1 MAKTLQS
8 RIVSGTMVL
17 LSGSGLATIL
27 SLAYQVVIGWFL
39 GPKSF
44 GHATV
49 VYSLLVL
56 LSAVS
61 FAFQIVAAK
70 LVAQQPSAET
80 KTAVYRSL
88 HHSAIGCGIS
98 VALVLFLFRQGIANY
113 LNLPDSSLIAM
124 LAIAAGFYIPL
135 GARRGYDLGC
145 HKFHRLAMSLV
156 IEGAVRLGGSYVL
169 VVTGFGVQGVV
180 AANAVAMAV
189 SYFAM
194 TQRLPLPAANPL
206 PFRDGVREITQALL
220 FYSGQMIINNC
231 DLVVVKH
238 IFPAKE
244 AGLYAAVGLVGRV
257 IFVLSAAVVNSTFP
271 IVAGTRAEER
281 KDLRLIA
288 TPLLLVLGIGSFI
301 AIAMWIA
308 PPALWTTILGP
319 GFQIAG
325 KYDVPYLSAL
335 YALKTVVYSISAV
348 VITFEMAHKIAN
360 TSWVQLFF
368 SGLMIAGI
376 YQFHSSLHQVIMVQ
390 LAVLAALFVVVAI
403 TFLIDAL
410 ATSTPTLPETSHLPA
425 PNCCPVSLLRPV
437 TENEVIAEFLNSDLN
452 HPDFRDL
459 DKTHGPISEPN
470 HHHADAIAKRHG
482 LLLAKRRS
490 LWEELPSQTE
500 WHEVKLNEDA
510 LDLIRMFPRSHWRK
524 LARGDYSVVRVTEGL
539 RAGQHTLDVR
549 FLSKMATLGRQLLQG
564 KAEFGTVILLG
575 VNEHGP
581 LTVLDGNHRLVAA
594 LLSSPA
600 GLSKLRFMCGFSPR
614 MTECCWYKTNPATLI
629 RYGKHVLARA
639 VRDPRAELS
648 RIFGDYSELTPNSV
662 APSQLGSAPAGSLT
676 RLAESN
682 DVRP

>member
-17 LSGSGLATIL
+17 LSGSSLATIL
-27 SLAYQVVIGWFL
+27 ALAYNIVIGWFL

-56 LSAVS
+56 LSAIS

-70 LVAQQPSAET
+70 VVAKQPSAET
-80 KTAVYRSL
+80 KAAVYRSL

-98 VALVLFLFRQGIANY
+98 VALVLFLFRQGIADY

-124 LAIAAGFYIPL
+124 LAFAAGFYIPL

-145 HKFHRLAMSLV
+145 HRFHRLAMSLV
-156 IEGAVRLGGSYVL
+156 IEGAVRLGGSYLL
-169 VVTGFGVQGVV
+169 VSMGFGVRGVV

-194 TQRLPLPAANPL
+194 TQRLPGRAPSPL

-238 IFPAKE
+238 IFPAQE
-244 AGLYAAVGLVGRV
+244 AGLYAAIGLVGRV

-271 IVAGTRAEER
+271 IVAATRLEDR
-281 KDLRLIA
+281 KDLRVIA
-288 TPLLLVLGIGSFI
+288 TPLMLVVGIGSSV
-301 AIAMWIA
+301 ALAMWIA
-308 PPALWTTILGP
+308 PAALWTTMLGP
-319 GFQIAG
+319 GFHIAG
-325 KYDVPYLSAL
+325 KYNIPYLSAL
-335 YALKTVVYSISAV
+335 YALKTVIYSMSAV

-360 TSWVQLFF
+360 TSWFQLLF
-368 SGLMIAGI
+368 SGILIAGI
-376 YQFHSSLHQVIMVQ
+376 YEFHTSLHQVIMVQ
-390 LAVLAALFVVVAI
+390 LAVLAVLFVVVAI
-403 TFLIDAL
+403 PFLMEAL
-410 ATSTPTLPETSHLPA
+410 ATSRILEPA
-425 PNCCPVSLLRPV
+425 PECCPVSLLRPV
-437 TENEVIAEFLNSDLN
+437 TDNEVIAEFLNSDLN
-452 HPDFRDL
+452 HPDFREL
-459 DKTHGPISEPN
+459 DKVHGLVSES
-470 HHHADAIAKRHG
+470 HRHHADAVAKRHA

-490 LWEELPSQTE
+490 LWEELPSKTE
-500 WHEVKLNEDA
+500 WHEVKINEEG
-510 LDLIRMFPRSHWRK
+510 LDLIKMFPRSHWRK
-524 LARGDYSVVRVTEGL
+524 LARGNYSVVRVTESL
-539 RAGQHTLDVR
+539 RTNQRVLDER
-549 FLSKMATLGRQLLQG
+549 FLSKMSALGEQLSRGDG
-564 KAEFGTVILLG
+564 KFGTVILLG
-575 VNEHGP
+575 VNEGGP

-600 GLSKLRFMCGFSPR
+600 RLSKLRFMCGFSPQ

-629 RYGKHVLARA
+629 RYGKHILART
-639 VRDPRAELS
+639 VRDPRAELQ
-648 RIFGDYSELTPNSV
+648 RIFGDYRELTQNSTE
-662 APSQLGSAPAGSLT
+662 PPQLGGPAAGSLI

-682 DVRP
+682 DVQR

>member
-1 MAKTLQS
+1 MARTLQS

-17 LSGSGLATIL
+17 LTGSGLATIL
-27 SLAYQVVIGWFL
+27 SLAYNIVIGWYL

-70 LVAQQPSAET
+70 VVAQQPSAEA
-80 KTAVYRSL
+80 KAEAYRCF
-88 HHSAIGCGIS
+88 HRSAIGCGIS
-98 VALVLFLFRQGIANY
+98 VALVLLLFRQGITDY

-124 LAIAAGFYIPL
+124 LAVAAGFYIPL
-135 GARRGYDLGC
+135 GARRGYDQGSYR
-145 HKFHRLAMSLV
+145 FHRLAMSLV
-156 IEGAVRLGGSYVL
+156 IEGAVRLGGSYGL
-169 VVTGFGVQGVV
+169 VVAGYGVQGVV

-194 TQRLPLPAANPL
+194 TQRLPARAPNPL
-206 PFRDGVREITQALL
+206 RFWEGTREIGQALL

-238 IFPAKE
+238 IFPARE

-288 TPLLLVLGIGSFI
+288 TPLLLVLGIGSLVVL
-301 AIAMWIA
+301 AMWIA
-308 PPALWTTILGP
+308 PPSLWTTLLGP

-360 TSWVQLFF
+360 TSWIQLFF
-368 SGLMIAGI
+368 SGMLIAGI
-376 YQFHSSLHQVIMVQ
+376 YQFHSSLHQVILVQ
-390 LAVLAALFVVVAI
+390 LAVLSALFVVVAI

-410 ATSTPTLPETSHLPA
+410 AASKILQPA

-437 TENEVIAEFLNSDLN
+437 TENEAIAEFLNSDLN

-459 DKTHGPISEPN
+459 DKAHGLTPEPN
-470 HHHADAIAKRHG
+470 QRHVDAIAKRHA

-490 LWEELPSQTE
+490 LWDELPSKTE
-500 WHEVKLNEDA
+500 WHEVKVNEDA
-510 LDLIRMFPRSHWRK
+510 LDLIRVFPRSEWRK
-524 LARGDYSVVRVTEGL
+524 LARGNYSVVRVTEGL
-539 RAGQHTLDVR
+539 RTRQHTLDDR
-549 FLSKMATLGRQLLQG
+549 FLSKIATLGEQLAQG
-564 KAEFGTVILLG
+564 DGEFGTVILLG
-575 VNEHGP
+575 INEHGP
-581 LTVLDGNHRLVAA
+581 LTVLDGNHRLVAS

-614 MTECCWYKTNPATLI
+614 MTECCWYKTNPATLM
-629 RYGKHVLARA
+629 RYGKHILARA
-639 VRDPRAELS
+639 VRDPRAELE
-648 RIFGDYSELTPNSV
+648 RIFGDYRELTENSV
-662 APSQLGSAPAGSLT
+662 EPRKLGGAPSGSLT

-682 DVRP
+682 DVQP

>member
-1 MAKTLQS
+1 
-8 RIVSGTMVL
+8 MVL
-17 LSGSGLATIL
+17 LTGSGLATIL
-27 SLAYQVVIGWFL
+27 SLAYNIVIGWYL

-70 LVAQQPSAET
+70 VVAQQPSAEA
-80 KTAVYRSL
+80 KAEAYRCF
-88 HHSAIGCGIS
+88 HRSAIGCGIS
-98 VALVLFLFRQGIANY
+98 VALVLLLFRQGITYY

-124 LAIAAGFYIPL
+124 LAVAAGFYIPL
-135 GARRGYDLGC
+135 GARRGYDQGSYR
-145 HKFHRLAMSLV
+145 FHRLAMSLV
-156 IEGAVRLGGSYVL
+156 IEGAVRLGGSYGL
-169 VVTGFGVQGVV
+169 VVAGYGVQGVV

-194 TQRLPLPAANPL
+194 TQRLPARAPNPL
-206 PFRDGVREITQALL
+206 RFWEGTREIGQALL

-238 IFPAKE
+238 IFPARE

-288 TPLLLVLGIGSFI
+288 TPLLLVLGIGSLVVL
-301 AIAMWIA
+301 AMWIA
-308 PPALWTTILGP
+308 PPSLWTTLLGP

-360 TSWVQLFF
+360 TSWIQLFF
-368 SGLMIAGI
+368 SGMLIAGI
-376 YQFHSSLHQVIMVQ
+376 YQFHSSLHQVILVQ
-390 LAVLAALFVVVAI
+390 LAVLSALFVVVAI

-410 ATSTPTLPETSHLPA
+410 AASKILQPA

-437 TENEVIAEFLNSDLN
+437 TENEAIAEFLNSDLN

-459 DKTHGPISEPN
+459 DKAHGLTPEPN
-470 HHHADAIAKRHG
+470 QRHVDAIAKRHA

-490 LWEELPSQTE
+490 LWDELPSKTE
-500 WHEVKLNEDA
+500 WHEVKVNEDA
-510 LDLIRMFPRSHWRK
+510 LDLIRVFPRSEWRK
-524 LARGDYSVVRVTEGL
+524 LARGNYSVVRVTEGL
-539 RAGQHTLDVR
+539 RTRQHTLDDR
-549 FLSKMATLGRQLLQG
+549 FLSKIATLGEQLAQG
-564 KAEFGTVILLG
+564 DGEFGTVILLG
-575 VNEHGP
+575 INEHGP
-581 LTVLDGNHRLVAA
+581 LTVLDGNHRLVAS

-614 MTECCWYKTNPATLI
+614 MTECCWYKTNPATLM
-629 RYGKHVLARA
+629 RYGKHILARA
-639 VRDPRAELS
+639 VRDPRAELE
-648 RIFGDYSELTPNSV
+648 RIFGDYRELTENSV
-662 APSQLGSAPAGSLT
+662 EPRKLGGAPSGSLT

-682 DVRP
+682 DVQP

>member
-1 MAKTLQS
+1 MLT
-8 RIVSGTMVL
+8 
-17 LSGSGLATIL
+17 GSGLATIL
-27 SLAYQVVIGWFL
+27 SLAYNIVIGWYL

-70 LVAQQPSAET
+70 VVAQQPSAEA
-80 KTAVYRSL
+80 KAEAYRCF
-88 HHSAIGCGIS
+88 HRSAIGCGIS
-98 VALVLFLFRQGIANY
+98 VALVLLLFRQGITDY

-124 LAIAAGFYIPL
+124 LAVAAGFYIPL
-135 GARRGYDLGC
+135 GARRGYDQGSYR
-145 HKFHRLAMSLV
+145 FHRLAMSLV
-156 IEGAVRLGGSYVL
+156 IEGAVRLGGSYGL
-169 VVTGFGVQGVV
+169 VVAGYGVQGVV

-194 TQRLPLPAANPL
+194 TQRLPARAPNPL
-206 PFRDGVREITQALL
+206 RFWEGTREIGQALL

-238 IFPAKE
+238 IFPARE

-288 TPLLLVLGIGSFI
+288 TPLLLVLGIGSLVVL
-301 AIAMWIA
+301 AMWIA
-308 PPALWTTILGP
+308 PPSLWTTLLGP

-360 TSWVQLFF
+360 TSWIQLFF
-368 SGLMIAGI
+368 SGMLIAGI
-376 YQFHSSLHQVIMVQ
+376 YQFHSSLHQVILVQ
-390 LAVLAALFVVVAI
+390 LAVLSALFVVVAI

-410 ATSTPTLPETSHLPA
+410 AASKILQPA

-437 TENEVIAEFLNSDLN
+437 TENEAIAEFLNSDLN

-459 DKTHGPISEPN
+459 DKAHGLTPEPN
-470 HHHADAIAKRHG
+470 QRHVDAIAKRHA

-490 LWEELPSQTE
+490 LWDELPSKTE
-500 WHEVKLNEDA
+500 WHEVKVNEDA
-510 LDLIRMFPRSHWRK
+510 LDLIRVFPRSEWRK
-524 LARGDYSVVRVTEGL
+524 LARGNYSVVRVTEGL
-539 RAGQHTLDVR
+539 RTRQHTLDDR
-549 FLSKMATLGRQLLQG
+549 FLSKIATLGEQLAQG
-564 KAEFGTVILLG
+564 DGEFGTVILLG
-575 VNEHGP
+575 INEHGP
-581 LTVLDGNHRLVAA
+581 LTVLDGNHRLVAS

-614 MTECCWYKTNPATLI
+614 MTECCWYKTNPATLM
-629 RYGKHVLARA
+629 RYGKHILARA
-639 VRDPRAELS
+639 VRDPRAELE
-648 RIFGDYSELTPNSV
+648 RIFGDYRELTENSV
-662 APSQLGSAPAGSLT
+662 EPRKLGGAPSGSLT

-682 DVRP
+682 DVQP

>member
-1 MAKTLQS
+1 
-8 RIVSGTMVL
+8 MVL
-17 LSGSGLATIL
+17 LSGSSLATVL
-27 SLAYQVVIGWFL
+27 SLAYNIVIGWYL

-61 FAFQIVAAK
+61 FAFQIVTAK
-70 LVAQQPSAET
+70 VVAQQPSAET
-80 KTAVYRSL
+80 KAEVYRCF
-88 HHSAIGCGIS
+88 HRSAIGCGIS
-98 VALVLFLFRQGIANY
+98 VALVLFLFRQGITDY

-124 LAIAAGFYIPL
+124 LAVAAGFYIPL
-135 GARRGYDLGC
+135 GARRGYDQGSYR
-145 HKFHRLAMSLV
+145 FHRLAMSLV
-156 IEGAVRLGGSYVL
+156 IEGAVRLGGSYGL
-169 VVTGFGVQGVV
+169 VAAGYGVQGVV

-194 TQRLPLPAANPL
+194 TQRLPTPTPNPVR
-206 PFRDGVREITQALL
+206 FWDGTREIGQALL

-238 IFPAKE
+238 IFPARE

-288 TPLLLVLGIGSFI
+288 TPLFLVLGIGSLV
-301 AIAMWIA
+301 ALAMWIA
-308 PPALWTTILGP
+308 PPSLWTTLLGP

-360 TSWVQLFF
+360 TSWIQLFF
-368 SGLMIAGI
+368 SGMLIAGI
-376 YQFHSSLHQVIMVQ
+376 YQFHSSLHQVILVQ
-390 LAVLAALFVVVAI
+390 LAVLSVLFVVVAI

-410 ATSTPTLPETSHLPA
+410 AASKILEPA

-459 DKTHGPISEPN
+459 NAAQGHLSDPN
-470 HHHADAIAKRHG
+470 PHHTDAIARRHA

-490 LWEELPSQTE
+490 LWEELPRKTE
-500 WHEVKLNEDA
+500 WHEVKVNEDG
-510 LDLIRMFPRSHWRK
+510 LDLIKIFPRSQWRK
-524 LARGDYSVVRVTEGL
+524 LARGDYSVVRIIEGL
-539 RAGQHTLDVR
+539 RTSRHTLGDR
-549 FLSKMATLGRQLLQG
+549 FLSKIATLGEQLSQG
-564 KAEFGTVILLG
+564 DGRFGTVILLG
-575 VNEHGP
+575 INEHGP

-600 GLSKLRFMCGFSPR
+600 GFSKLRFMCGFSPQ
-614 MTECCWYKTNPATLI
+614 MTECCWYKTNPATLM
-629 RYGKHVLARA
+629 RYGKHILARA
-639 VRDPRAELS
+639 VRDPRAELE
-648 RIFGDYSELTPNSV
+648 RIFGDYSEVTPNSV
-662 APSQLGSAPAGSLT
+662 KPSQLGNAPAGSLT

>member
-1 MAKTLQS
+1 M
-8 RIVSGTMVL
+8 IL
-17 LSGSGLATIL
+17 LTGSSLATIL
-27 SLAYQVVIGWFL
+27 SLAYNIVIGWFL
-39 GPKSF
+39 GPKNF

-56 LSAVS
+56 LSAIS

-70 LVAQQPSAET
+70 MVAQQPSTET
-80 KTAVYRSL
+80 KAEVYRCF
-88 HHSAIGCGIS
+88 HRSAIGCGIS
-98 VALVLFLFRQGIANY
+98 VALVLFLFRQGITNY

-145 HKFHRLAMSLV
+145 YRFHRLAMSLV
-156 IEGAVRLGGSYVL
+156 IEGTVRLGGSYLL
-169 VVTGFGVQGVV
+169 VEAGYGVQGVV

-194 TQRLPLPAANPL
+194 TQRLPAPTPNPVR
-206 PFRDGVREITQALL
+206 FWDGTREIGQALL

-238 IFPAKE
+238 IFPARE

-281 KDLRLIA
+281 KDLRVIA
-288 TPLLLVLGIGSFI
+288 TPLLLVLSIGSLV
-301 AIAMWIA
+301 ALAMWIA
-308 PPALWTTILGP
+308 PPGLWTTILGP

-325 KYDVPYLSAL
+325 KYDIPYLSGL

-360 TSWVQLFF
+360 TSWIQLLF
-368 SGLMIAGI
+368 SGTLIAGI

-390 LAVLAALFVVVAI
+390 LAVLSALFVVVAI

-410 ATSTPTLPETSHLPA
+410 ATSKTQRQA

-459 DKTHGPISEPN
+459 DKAQGPIPEPN
-470 HHHADAIAKRHG
+470 QHHADAIAKRHA

-490 LWEELPSQTE
+490 LWEELPSETE
-500 WHEVKLNEDA
+500 WHEVKVNEDA
-510 LDLIRMFPRSHWRK
+510 LDLIRIFPRSQWRK
-524 LARGDYSVVRVTEGL
+524 LARGNYSVVRITEGL
-539 RAGQHTLDVR
+539 RAGQPALDER
-549 FLSKMATLGRQLLQG
+549 FLSKIAALGEQLSQRDS
-564 KAEFGTVILLG
+564 EFGTVILLG
-575 VNEHGP
+575 INERGP

-629 RYGKHVLARA
+629 RYGKHILARA
-639 VRDPRAELS
+639 VRDPRAEFE
-648 RIFGDYSELTPNSV
+648 RIFGDYRELTPNAV
-662 APSQLGSAPAGSLT
+662 EPPQLGGAPAGSLT
-676 RLAESN
+676 RLAGSN
-682 DVRP
+682 DVQP